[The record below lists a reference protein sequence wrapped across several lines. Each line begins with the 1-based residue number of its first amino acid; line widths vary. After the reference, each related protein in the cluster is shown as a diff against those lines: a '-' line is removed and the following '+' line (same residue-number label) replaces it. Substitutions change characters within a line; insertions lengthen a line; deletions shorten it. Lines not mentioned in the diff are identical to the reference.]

1 MCNIADVPI
10 IYFFISLG
18 VLGTLNF
25 WVQGGILDVSRRRG
39 FGRVIGGGA
48 KTFWIFN
55 FFGILSE
62 NKGILI
68 KSFA

>member
-1 MCNIADVPI
+1 MMCNIADVPI

-39 FGRVIGGGA
+39 FGRVIGGGGE
-48 KTFWIFN
+48 N
-55 FFGILSE
+55 ILD
-62 NKGILI
+62 
-68 KSFA
+68 F

>member
-1 MCNIADVPI
+1 MMCNIADVPI

-39 FGRVIGGGA
+39 FGRVIGGGE
-48 KTFWIFN
+48 N
-55 FFGILSE
+55 ILD
-62 NKGILI
+62 
-68 KSFA
+68 F

>member
-39 FGRVIGGGA
+39 FGGA

>member
-1 MCNIADVPI
+1 MMCNIADVPI

-39 FGRVIGGGA
+39 FGRVIGGGR
-48 KTFWIFN
+48 KHFGFLIFLESLVK
-55 FFGILSE
+55 I
-62 NKGILI
+62 KGYL
-68 KSFA
+68 